1 MTRYFYAVHSIS
13 ETSAF
18 GARYQTIEFNSVVG
32 TAGNQNTTAQLHYLV
47 FSHGGISPLAL

>member
-32 TAGNQNTTAQLHYLV
+32 TAGSQNTTAQLHYLA